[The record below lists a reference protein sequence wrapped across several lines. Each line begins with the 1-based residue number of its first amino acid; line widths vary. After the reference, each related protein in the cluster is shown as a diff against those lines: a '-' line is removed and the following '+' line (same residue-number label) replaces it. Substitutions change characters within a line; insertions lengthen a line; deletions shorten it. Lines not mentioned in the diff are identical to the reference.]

1 MAIDPT
7 ENWKKLEEILKNR
20 QRSERPPMYGGVLK
34 EKWNIEQPMLMHPPK
49 VAIHSPIENKYAI
62 PSYRPPN
69 LEPID
74 GIKNRYKINQ
84 SHD

>member
-1 MAIDPT
+1 
-7 ENWKKLEEILKNR
+7 
-20 QRSERPPMYGGVLK
+20 
-34 EKWNIEQPMLMHPPK
+34 MLMHPPK